1 MVATIE
7 LYFSKLTGT
16 TEANILDD
24 KFIFLN
30 NLRGKSGTTQ
40 HDTHFF
46 STAKLFSLLFGSA
59 KYSVAVSQTGES
71 DTTNKTKYASI
82 QETFV

>member
-1 MVATIE
+1 MVANIE
-7 LYFSKLTGT
+7 FYFSKLTGMN
-16 TEANILDD
+16 EANILGD

-30 NLRGKSGTTQ
+30 SLRGTPGTTQ
-40 HDTHFF
+40 HDTHF
-46 STAKLFSLLFGSA
+46 SGAAKLFSSLFGST